1 MKHVEIDGH
10 VEETIVN
17 QSFSATTPNATIMLD
32 RWQAEMLIAH
42 IADEFDIDLSDVE
55 Q

>member
-32 RWQAEMLIAH
+32 RWQAETLIAH
-42 IADEFDIDLSDVE
+42 IADEFDIDLSEVE